1 MKRLFAIALFFT
13 VAAVCPAAETL
24 RASLLLSFSPDSQV
38 EFAGGNVKLH
48 SVSNGRVLLA
58 QITRQYSASAAEKG
72 GQKYFDVSFKALTDG
87 KLFGIS
93 VENQRVEDRAVQGF
107 CPVTVIEFR
116 VNGKDLLEGQPLS
129 GGPNTLRVKKTGM
142 KLEAGKTYR
151 VQARIA
157 VASESERRYGAPAKP
172 IEKRSPNAMYAV
184 LEFWSP
190 TPSAVSLLNSPSEFI
205 KTYNTNWKERK
216 NHLCLSV
223 HAKLD
228 SVAEPQVTVKVRANA
243 DSEIRTKFRVS
254 GKFVNERGIRR
265 EIAGA
270 ATLTSLKCDG
280 AELLKKPVSGSWYT
294 WSSPEWTKL
303 VKGKVY
309 TFVFTVR
316 PPLADTSAARK
327 PVFAA
332 DFSVP
337 ATGKA
342 LRPIFGINE
351 RRSMLITKRM
361 AENLTDYLKEQGI
374 TEVLNAVQVP

>member
-1 MKRLFAIALFFT
+1 MIGLLFFA
-13 VAAVCPAAETL
+13 AAVSPAAETL
-24 RASLLLSFSPDSQV
+24 RSSLLLSFSPDSQI
-38 EFAGGNVKLH
+38 EFVRGAKPQMR
-48 SVSNGRVLLA
+48 SVGDGRVMLA

-72 GQKYFDVSFKALTDG
+72 GEKYFDVSFKALTDG

-107 CPVTVIEFR
+107 CPVTVTEFK
-116 VNGKDLLEGQPLS
+116 VNGKDLLDGKPLS
-129 GGPNTLRVKKTGM
+129 GGPNTLRLKKSGL

-151 VQARIA
+151 VQARI
-157 VASESERRYGAPAKP
+157 VLASEAERRYGAPAVP

-228 SVAEPQVTVKVRANA
+228 SVAEPQVTVKVRANR

-265 EIAGA
+265 EISGA
-270 ATLTSLKCDG
+270 ATLT
-280 AELLKKPVSGSWYT
+280 
-294 WSSPEWTKL
+294 
-303 VKGKVY
+303 
-309 TFVFTVR
+309 
-316 PPLADTSAARK
+316 
-327 PVFAA
+327 
-332 DFSVP
+332 
-337 ATGKA
+337 
-342 LRPIFGINE
+342 
-351 RRSMLITKRM
+351 
-361 AENLTDYLKEQGI
+361 
-374 TEVLNAVQVP
+374 